1 MGLATGR
8 DRLRSGANLVF
19 ASAQV
24 LAPALPT
31 AGVGTDIGT
40 QSDLSPALFTPPT
53 YTFAVWTVIYPA
65 MICYAVYQALPGNI
79 ASPRLRRVGWWTALA
94 MAANALWAA
103 ATVLYGVAL
112 ITVILIFVMLAA
124 LITAFMRL
132 YRDRKPRLGERV
144 FVVFP
149 ISIFA
154 AWITAAA
161 IANTSSWL
169 TNAGGFEG
177 GPLSSAQWVFV
188 LGIAGGIA
196 AGATIL
202 ANKGNFVYTA
212 VFVWALI
219 GVAVKSATAGA
230 VLGSVGAGL
239 GILIAVAAYCLTL
252 MR

>member
-1 MGLATGR
+1 L
-8 DRLRSGANLVF
+8 
-19 ASAQV
+19 
-24 LAPALPT
+24 PAV
-31 AGVGTDIGT
+31 GVGTDIGT

-53 YTFAVWTVIYPA
+53 YTFAIWTVIYPA
-65 MICYAVYQALPGNI
+65 MICYAVYQALPGII
-79 ASPRLRRVGWWTALA
+79 ALPRLRRVGWWTALA
-94 MAANALWAA
+94 MAANAAWAA

-112 ITVILIFVMLAA
+112 ITVVLIFVMLAA

-132 YRDRKPRLGERV
+132 YRDQEPRLAERV
-144 FVVFP
+144 FVIFP

-188 LGIAGGIA
+188 LSLVGGVA

-202 ANKGNFVYTA
+202 ANKGNFAYTA

-219 GVAVKSATAGA
+219 GVAVKSVAAGA
-230 VLGSVGAGL
+230 VLGAVGAGL
-239 GILIAVAAYCLTL
+239 GIVIAVIAYCLTRVRWQGPGSPKL
-252 MR
+252 SLPPGDAPAMF